1 MKDKKSVD
9 RKREAVRRVIN
20 DMLNGATNSVLTD
33 KLMNDD
39 YNLGFNYT
47 KNGAQ
52 HITKEARRILR
63 KDFEEER
70 AELRERLF
78 NMFLD
83 VYTEAKEIGQHQ
95 SALKA
100 LEDICKL
107 TGVNEPDKQEVT
119 LNDIIIDFKFDED

>member
-9 RKREAVRRVIN
+9 RKREAVKRVIN
-20 DMLNGATNSVLTD
+20 DMLNGATNSVLTE

-39 YNLGFNYT
+39 YELDFKYT

-63 KDFEEER
+63 KDFETER
-70 AELRERLF
+70 AELRERIF
-78 NMFLD
+78 AMYMD

-100 LEDICKL
+100 LENICKL

-119 LNDIIIDFKFDED
+119 LNDVVIDFKFDED